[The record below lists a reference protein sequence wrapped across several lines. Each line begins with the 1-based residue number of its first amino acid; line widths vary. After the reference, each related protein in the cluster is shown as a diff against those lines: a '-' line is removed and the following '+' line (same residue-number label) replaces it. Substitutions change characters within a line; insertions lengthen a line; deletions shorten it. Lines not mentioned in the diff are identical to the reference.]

1 MAHPHNEILCSC
13 LKKMLTEKGA
23 STTVD
28 LKKQNPVVS
37 LATNENIQF
46 QVGNSENVFSNGL

>member
-1 MAHPHNEILCSC
+1 
-13 LKKMLTEKGA
+13 MLTEKGA